1 MAYFS
6 NGSEG
11 MCFEDQCA
19 KCKYGQEPCPIALVQ
34 TLYNYEAC
42 NNEVASNILNALV
55 KNDGTCTVFEL
66 MKSDLK
72 ISDLPLFPELV
83 GKCYEEIR

>member
-11 MCFEDQCA
+11 MCFDDQCA

-34 TLYNYEAC
+34 MIYNYDAC

-66 MKSDLK
+66 MKSDIK

-83 GKCYEEIR
+83 GISYEEIR

>member
-34 TLYNYEAC
+34 MIYNYDAC

-66 MKSDLK
+66 MKSDIK

-83 GKCYEEIR
+83 GISYEEIR

>member
-11 MCFEDQCA
+11 MCFDDQCA
-19 KCKYGQEPCPIALVQ
+19 KCKYGQEPCPIAAVQ
-34 TLYNYEAC
+34 ISYNYDAC
-42 NNEVASNILNALV
+42 NNEVARKILDSLV
-55 KNDGTCTVFEL
+55 KDDGTCTVFEL

-83 GKCYEEIR
+83 GKSYEEIR